1 MTRFLRFGTL
11 TALAAVLALPPAGFA
26 APVLN
31 RGEPV
36 PESFADLAQG
46 LLPAVV
52 NIATTQEIKA
62 TPLEREM
69 PQLPPGSPLEDMF
82 REFFERNMQQPG
94 QPEQLIPRKANSLGS
109 GFIIDP
115 SGFIVTN
122 NHVISDADE
131 IKVILNDK
139 TELAATVVGRDTKMD
154 LALLKVNAKQ
164 PLPYVQ
170 WGNSDT
176 ARVGDWVIAIGNPFG
191 LGGTVTQGIVSAR
204 ARNINAGPYDD
215 FIQTDAAINRGNSGG
230 PMFNMAGQV
239 IGVNTAIFSP
249 SGGSIGIGFSIP
261 SNLVRPLIEQL
272 KTYGKP
278 RRGWLGVRIQTV
290 SPEIA
295 DSLGLKAAKG
305 ALVAGVEP
313 NTPAAKAGIK
323 NGDVILSFGDRPI
336 GEMRELPR
344 VVAETE
350 IGKSV
355 PVVVWREG
363 REKTLRVDI
372 AEMNNEEPATRA
384 DRTAPDF
391 EGGTEM
397 LGLKLSDLTPAARQQ
412 LGLPA
417 DVIGVLVNAVS
428 TTSDAAEKGIR
439 PGDVI
444 VEANQQP
451 VTTVKAVQAQ
461 VEAARKQGKRSVLLL
476 LQNKGGER
484 TYLAISLVAEP
495 EKKP

>member
-1 MTRFLRFGTL
+1 MTRFFRFSTL
-11 TALAAVLALPPAGFA
+11 TALAVALALPHAGFA

-36 PESFADLAQG
+36 PESFADLAQN

-52 NIATTQEIKA
+52 NIATTQEIKQS
-62 TPLEREM
+62 PMDRDM
-69 PQLPPGSPLEDMF
+69 PQLPPGSPFEEMF
-82 REFFERNMQQPG
+82 REFFERNMQG
-94 QPEQLIPRKANSLGS
+94 QPEQQLIPRKATSLGS

-122 NHVISDADE
+122 NHVISDADA
-131 IKVILNDK
+131 IKVILNDN

-154 LALLKVNAKQ
+154 LALLKVTTKK

-170 WGNSDT
+170 WGNSDG

-261 SNLVRPLIEQL
+261 SNLVRPIIEQL

-295 DSLGLKAAKG
+295 ESLGLKTAKG

-313 NTPAAKAGIK
+313 NTPAAKAGMK
-323 NGDVILSFGDRPI
+323 NGDIILSFGNRPI

-355 PVVVWREG
+355 PVTVWREG
-363 REKTLRVDI
+363 RETTLTVDV
-372 AEMNNEEPATRA
+372 AEMSSEEPTAKA
-384 DRTAPDF
+384 DKTAPDF
-391 EGGTEM
+391 AGGTEM
-397 LGLKLSDLTPAARQQ
+397 LGLKLSTLSPAARQQ

-417 DVIGVLVNAVS
+417 DLAGVLVNAVN

-444 VEANQQP
+444 VEANQQQ
-451 VTTVKAVQAQ
+451 VTSVKALQAQ
-461 VEAARKQGKRSVLLL
+461 LDTARKQGKRSLLL
-476 LQNKGGER
+476 LIQNKDGER
-484 TYLAISLVAEP
+484 TYLALALTTGA